1 MKQLIPNT
9 PNKTRNRTR
18 LILWTIALSI
28 CLIWS
33 ACLIIEIEMP
43 RTANTGEVIS
53 VRVFA
58 QENTAE
64 SSTPWKGV
72 FSVLVPEDWELV
84 TAEYTASDMNGDVG
98 SGSLAI
104 SSEWTDSTEKA
115 IPAPSGMKW
124 IGTIS
129 DEGYLHADTLI
140 AEVTMQLQVG
150 QMTGDFPI
158 GYVVT
163 KESYFPTCDWF
174 MTCGSNSVNGA
185 DSSMNN
191 MITVMGGVGIE
202 DVTKNGIPSQFV
214 LEQNYPNPFNPSTTI
229 RYAVEE
235 ATPVGLRVFD
245 VTGREVAQLVNET
258 KSPGV
263 YEAKFEA
270 GNLPSG
276 IYLYRLEAGE
286 FSETRSMILSK

>member
-1 MKQLIPNT
+1 M
-9 PNKTRNRTR
+9 
-18 LILWTIALSI
+18 
-28 CLIWS
+28 
-33 ACLIIEIEMP
+33 
-43 RTANTGEVIS
+43 
-53 VRVFA
+53 RVVA
-58 QENTAE
+58 QENTGE
-64 SSTPWKGV
+64 GTNPHKGV
-72 FSVLVPEDWELV
+72 FSVLVPEDWQFV
-84 TAEYTASDMNGDVG
+84 AAEYAFSDMNNDVG
-98 SGSLAI
+98 SGSLVV
-104 SSEWTDSTEKA
+104 SPEWTDSTEKA

-140 AEVTMQLQVG
+140 AEATMQLQVG
-150 QMTGDFPI
+150 QTTGDFAI

-163 KESYFPTCDWF
+163 KEAYNATCDWF
-174 MTCGSNSVNGA
+174 QTCGSNSINGA

-202 DVTKNGIPSQFV
+202 DVTEKGIPSQFV

-235 ATPVGLRVFD
+235 ATPVRLSVFD
-245 VTGREVAQLVNET
+245 VGGREVAQLVNET

-263 YEAKFEA
+263 YETKFEA
-270 GNLPSG
+270 DNLPSG

-286 FSETRSMILSK
+286 FSETRSMILNK